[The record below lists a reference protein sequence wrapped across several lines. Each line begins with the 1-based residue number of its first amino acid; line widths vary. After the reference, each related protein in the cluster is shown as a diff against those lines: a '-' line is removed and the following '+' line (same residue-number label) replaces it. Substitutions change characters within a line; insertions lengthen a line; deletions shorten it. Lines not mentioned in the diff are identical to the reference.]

1 VCYKAIKDDNV
12 SNIFFADTSGS
23 FSRITCPT
31 GCTNLIAYT
40 GTDFKV
46 SKKMNELPYTIDLS
60 DKFTNPDGVQLTQK
74 VLPDIVFE
82 DKSLDW

>member
-1 VCYKAIKDDNV
+1 MLTGP
-12 SNIFFADTSGS
+12 DTSGS

-31 GCTNLIAYT
+31 GCTKQIAYT

-60 DKFTNPDGVQLTQK
+60 TKFSNPDDIHLTQK
-74 VLPDIVFE
+74 VLPDIVFK
-82 DKSLDW
+82 DKVL